1 MAEKLK
7 ENQFDEVGVNPFN
20 APIPG
25 ESLTSPSDMPKSWER
40 PPQHSDAEN
49 AMEAIYME
57 ITQENTLRRLIDM
70 IDSDIPLDEIAQVI
84 LYKGY
89 TEGKFNPDLMLLLIE
104 PTLYLLIA
112 IADYG
117 DVRDYVLYKEEVDDP
132 DTEISD
138 DDVEPIMI
146 GEDKKEKRELSKP
159 RKEVLGESLLAKV
172 EKELPAKVAE
182 VKEKE

>member
-1 MAEKLK
+1 MAERVKQ
-7 ENQFDEVGVNPFN
+7 NQFEKAGVNPFN
-20 APIPG
+20 APVPG
-25 ESLTSPSDMPKSWER
+25 ESLTASPATQQPWEMPSKYTE
-40 PPQHSDAEN
+40 QDK
-49 AMEAIYME
+49 AMEAVYME
-57 ITQENTLRRLIDM
+57 LTSPDNLEKLV
-70 IDSDIPLDEIAQVI
+70 DIINDGTPLDEIAQVV

-89 TEGKFNPDLMLLLIE
+89 SEGLFSPDLMMLLIE

-117 DVRDYVLYKEEVDDP
+117 DIRDYVLYKEEVDDP

>member
-1 MAEKLK
+1 MAEKIR
-7 ENQFDEVGVNPFN
+7 EHQIDEVVVNPFN
-20 APIPG
+20 APVPG
-25 ESLTSPSDMPKSWER
+25 ESLTSPSDMPKAWER
-40 PPQHSDAEN
+40 PPEHSDVEN

-57 ITQENTLRRLIDM
+57 LTQEDTLRNLIDM
-70 IDSDIPLDEIAQVI
+70 IDSDIPLDEIAQVV

-117 DVRDYVLYKEEVDDP
+117 DIRDYVLYSEEVDDP
-132 DTEISD
+132 DTEISG

-146 GEDKKEKRELSKP
+146 GEDKKEKRELPKP
-159 RKEVLGESLLAKV
+159 QKEGLGESLLAKV

-182 VKEKE
+182 VKERE

>member
-117 DVRDYVLYKEEVDDP
+117 DVRDYVLYKEEVDDH